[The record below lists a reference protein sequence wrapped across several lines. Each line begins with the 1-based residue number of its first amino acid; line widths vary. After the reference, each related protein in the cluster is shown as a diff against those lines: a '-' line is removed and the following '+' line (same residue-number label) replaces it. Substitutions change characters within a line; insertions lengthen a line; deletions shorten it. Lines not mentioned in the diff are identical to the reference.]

1 MQSKYNIDGNSSIA
15 KKCMIEAEIIFDELK
30 KYEQLLEETWIKLNT
45 LRVPDAP
52 AHAPLFSHPSGYKS
66 YLKSVK
72 RKTRKNKN
80 LHTI

>member
-52 AHAPLFSHPSGYKS
+52 LFSHPSGYKS